1 MSPGLIMETPG
12 NLQHHTASL
21 QKAQHILHQAKQFL
35 CAGCKR
41 DCPRRLTPFGNAPE
55 SCRRD

>member
-1 MSPGLIMETPG
+1 MENPGR
-12 NLQHHTASL
+12 LQHHTASL